1 MRACSFMVDDMPIR
15 DFQNLESKGVAFPK
29 NQPMR
34 LYSSLWNADDWAT
47 QGGRVKTD
55 WSHAPFSASYRG
67 FRADACVAVAGGKTR
82 CGAAAVGTEGAA
94 AGAAGAAAG
103 DWYNQELD
111 LTLQQRMRWVQ
122 RKYMI
127 YNYCTDPKRYPQGLP
142 AECSMQ

>member
-1 MRACSFMVDDMPIR
+1 MLGRFLIDGTPIR
-15 DFQNLESKGVAFPK
+15 VYKHESSRGGTFPT
-29 NQPMR
+29 QRHMR
-34 LYSSLWNADDWAT
+34 LDGSLWNADDWAT

-82 CGAAAVGTEGAA
+82 CGAAAVGTEGA
-94 AGAAGAAAG
+94 GAGAAAG